1 MPITLLSVARQHHID
16 PTNGWVPLQRE
27 YPLEVLSLVGEFF
40 TELIKTIFIRVH
52 PLLHILIVCSLLVFI
67 HLGGSLRRLISP
79 HINLWRAGVP
89 RRGNTATTVIMRREI
104 SITALIHRATLR
116 EHHTEITPTSTRDRK
131 ST

>member
-1 MPITLLSVARQHHID
+1 
-16 PTNGWVPLQRE
+16 
-27 YPLEVLSLVGEFF
+27 
-40 TELIKTIFIRVH
+40 
-52 PLLHILIVCSLLVFI
+52 LIVCSLLVFI

-116 EHHTEITPTSTRDRK
+116 EHHTEITPTSTSDTMPPNRLTVLIGVQHDRVPRRIQQMPAK
-131 ST
+131 TTAELR